1 MLEALSAISTRLYW
15 TKPIALLLGTVFFGV
30 FVTSIFDLGGFDSDA
45 LLIPGLLG
53 VIWSATYYLFLNI
66 FPSVPSRPGVEVK
79 LFTRAKIRFQRGM
92 YYLLGLILVAL
103 SVVLLFLSFKLLGIW
118 RAEF

>member
-15 TKPIALLLGTVFFGV
+15 SKPIAVLLGTVFFVV
-30 FVTSIFDLGGFDSDA
+30 FVTSILDLGGFDSDA
-45 LLIPGLLG
+45 LVIPGLLG
-53 VIWSATYYLFLNI
+53 VAWSATYYLLLSI
-66 FPSVPSRPGVEVK
+66 FPSVPARPGVEVK
-79 LFTRAKIRFQRGM
+79 FFTRAKIRFQRGI

-103 SVVLLFLSFKLLGIW
+103 SVVMLFISFKLLGIW